1 MSIQIRSTYDAV
13 YNSMFSEQDNLA
25 RSADEPLP
33 IVSRPSGTGFA
44 KRQLLDSATNGN
56 GNADVVVCRKCNCTG
71 IYQGMTEIVQQ
82 IRGVLN
88 SNAQADQIL
97 GETSSGAGGWVNGRV
112 PVIIE

>member
-1 MSIQIRSTYDAV
+1 MSIQIRLTYDPM
-13 YNSMFSEQDNLA
+13 NDSMFSEQDDLA

-33 IVSRPSGTGFA
+33 IVSRPSSTGFA

-97 GETSSGAGGWVNGRV
+97 GETSSSAGGWVNGCV